1 MSLNAALARVDT
13 APRTPA
19 AHAIHSDLL
28 GLVTPSQET
37 TFTFP
42 SGMFGF
48 PECRR
53 FALLAAGREGL
64 FWLQSMEHTALT
76 FLLAD
81 PFLFFDGYAVDLT
94 AGDRAELQLR
104 DDSDAGDVAV
114 LVIVTLPRTRDELPT
129 ANLQGPV
136 TVNFG
141 SRMARQL
148 ALPESDW
155 GVRCPFDLSP
165 RGAAR

>member
-1 MSLNAALARVDT
+1 MSPNAALARVEST
-13 APRTPA
+13 PRVPA
-19 AHAIHSDLL
+19 TTTVASDLL
-28 GLVTPSQET
+28 GLVTPSPES

-42 SGMFGF
+42 VGMFGF
-48 PECRR
+48 PECRQ

-81 PFLFFDGYAVDLT
+81 PFLFFDGYAVELG

-104 DDSDAGDVAV
+104 DEGSTDDVAV

-136 TVNFG
+136 ALNFSSG
-141 SRMARQL
+141 VGRQMAI
-148 ALPESDW
+148 ADSAW
-155 GVRCPFDLSP
+155 GVRSPLDLSAP
-165 RGAAR
+165 RTER

>member
-1 MSLNAALARVDT
+1 MSPNAALARVDSP
-13 APRTPA
+13 PREPA
-19 AHAIHSDLL
+19 TVTVTSDLL
-28 GLVTPSQET
+28 GLVTPSRES

-42 SGMFGF
+42 VGMFGF
-48 PECRR
+48 PECRQ

-81 PFLFFDGYAVDLT
+81 PFLFFDGYAVELG
-94 AGDRAELQLR
+94 AGDRAELQLH
-104 DDSDAGDVAV
+104 DDANADDVAV

-136 TVNFG
+136 AVNFASHVG
-141 SRMARQL
+141 RQL
-148 ALPESDW
+148 ALAEGSW
-155 GVRCPFDLSP
+155 GVRCPLDLAAP
-165 RGAAR
+165 RTLP